1 MKKESGLSNVVGVV
15 LLLSL
20 VIVTASILGFVLS
33 SATYNA
39 VDSTPN
45 VIFTTSEDPS
55 MLYNGGGDILY
66 KDKLE
71 FYAGGYNVNSYI
83 SLVDSDW
90 TYGWHTGQAIK
101 ISYNGYSVS
110 DLAIVALDSR
120 GNGYLVYDGPTAD
133 PIPSGNP
140 VPDVTPVPTP
150 APTPTPTPVRPDASF
165 TLTSVD
171 PGLNVSLGV
180 LPPSLANSS
189 DYFVVMER
197 IQNWWSW
204 WYTYE
209 ADVKFTANADG
220 MLYAWSVSSG
230 ADIEDD
236 TSRSPTVTF
245 DESGLYNVTL
255 MVTNT
260 TSGLSNSSTQ
270 TVSVRNP
277 GLTVMTWVTTT
288 QNNNVNVFAYH
299 GSNIY
304 YPQWKLEVVNAER
317 NNKGYRMTINL
328 DYNLYTVD
336 TYAGYPVKNTWYHVT
351 GTYDE
356 WDSELNLFVK
366 HDRTSQQNSVT
377 RSGSLIDFGG
387 GTTWGE
393 INHFTCDSDYSY
405 EIPFSLTAAEIQ
417 IVYDAEDMDGHIS

>member
-1 MKKESGLSNVVGVV
+1 MKKDSGLSNVVGVV

-33 SATYNA
+33 SATYDA

-45 VIFTTSEDPS
+45 VIFTTSEDPY

-83 SLVDSDW
+83 SLVDSGVTKSDW
-90 TYGWHTGQAIK
+90 TEWHTGQAIK
-101 ISYNGYSVS
+101 ISYDGYSVS
-110 DLAIVALDSR
+110 DLAIVTLDSY
-120 GNGYLVYDGPTAD
+120 GKEYLVYDGPTAD

-150 APTPTPTPVRPDASF
+150 APVKPDASF

-171 PGLNVSLGV
+171 VGQEVSLSL
-180 LPPSLANSS
+180 LPSSLANTS
-189 DYFVVMER
+189 DYFVVMEG
-197 IQNWWSW
+197 IQEWWPVWS
-204 WYTYE
+204 YTYE
-209 ADVKFTANADG
+209 ADVTFTANADG

-236 TSRSPTVTF
+236 ISRSSTVTF
-245 DESGLYNVTL
+245 EESGLYNVTL
-255 MVTNT
+255 TVTNT

-304 YPQWKLEVVNAER
+304 YPQWKLGVVNAGR
-317 NNKGYRMTINL
+317 NSKGYRMTINL

-336 TYAGYPVKNTWYHVT
+336 TYAGYPAKNTWYHVT

-377 RSGSLIDFGG
+377 RSGSLTDFGG
-387 GTTWGE
+387 GTTWGG
-393 INHFTCDSDYSY
+393 INQFTCDSDYSY
-405 EIPFSLTAAEIQ
+405 EIPFAMTAEEIQ
-417 IVYDAEDMDGHIS
+417 TVYDAEDLDGHIS